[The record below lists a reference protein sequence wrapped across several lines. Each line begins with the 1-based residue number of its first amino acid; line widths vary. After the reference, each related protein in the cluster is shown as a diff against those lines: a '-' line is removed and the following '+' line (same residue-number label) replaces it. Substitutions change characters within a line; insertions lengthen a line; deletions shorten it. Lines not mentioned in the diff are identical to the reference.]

1 MNRFA
6 ADHVAISHPQ
16 RVHFCIL
23 AGKTEAT
30 TVSLTSNKLLI
41 NNEINTLLPIIVYFK
56 VIPE

>member
-30 TVSLTSNKLLI
+30 TVSLTSNKLSI
-41 NNEINTLLPIIVYFK
+41 DFFFAWDMTK
-56 VIPE
+56 KQQQQ